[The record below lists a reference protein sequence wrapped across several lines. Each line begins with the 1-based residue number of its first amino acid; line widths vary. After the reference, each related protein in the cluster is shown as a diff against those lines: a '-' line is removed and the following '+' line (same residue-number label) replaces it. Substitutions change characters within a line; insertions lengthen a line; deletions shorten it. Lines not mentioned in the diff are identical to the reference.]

1 MTPMRFVTMS
11 PAIAALFGSLVGALG
26 SSASTWITQ
35 RHADQRDLI
44 ARRIFYRVQLYS
56 EFITESA
63 RVLVDALE
71 NNFKDPNKL
80 IPAYALLNRIR
91 LTAYQRGCS
100 ASAEGGLVR
109 EIVKNYSEPNLSPEE
124 IRSRALNGND
134 PLRKF
139 SETCRAELEFYAR
152 TPMST
157 RGGVG
162 VIRLRLRI
170 AVAVPVNR
178 RLLRRVSLSW
188 RT

>member
-91 LTAYQRGCS
+91 LTAS
-100 ASAEGGLVR
+100 KEVFASAEGLVR

-139 SETCRAELEFYAR
+139 SETCRAELDS
-152 TPMST
+152 MQ
-157 RGGVG
+157 GH
-162 VIRLRLRI
+162 L
-170 AVAVPVNR
+170 
-178 RLLRRVSLSW
+178 
-188 RT
+188 